1 MYIHVSMPNPAPA
14 SGEIC
19 LCAALRRASR
29 AATRLYD
36 ERMKS
41 SGLKVTQFSLLRN
54 IGRVGAINVTDLAN
68 RLDLERTALGRNLDL
83 LERKGLI
90 RTRGVEGDQRTRLI
104 ELTEQGRKAEA
115 AAVPHWR
122 KAQSEMRRRLGKGEF
137 GALGAVLA
145 EMGGATD
152 SI

>member
-1 MYIHVSMPNPAPA
+1 
-14 SGEIC
+14 
-19 LCAALRRASR
+19 
-29 AATRLYD
+29 
-36 ERMKS
+36 MKE

-54 IGRVGAINVTDLAN
+54 IGRAGTINVTDLAN

-90 RTRGVEGDQRTRLI
+90 RTIGVEGDQRTRLL

-122 KAQSEMRRRLGKGEF
+122 KAQSEMRRRLGRGEF
-137 GALGAVLA
+137 GSLGAVLA
-145 EMGGATD
+145 EMGEGTD
-152 SI
+152 